1 MLDEHSL
8 RVLEFRKV
16 LDIVAGHT
24 HWPPGRERIEALLPA
39 AHMDE
44 LNERQAEVAEALRML
59 EEGHSLPLGG
69 LDDVRPAIHLAQRGG
84 TLGPD
89 ILLQVREVAV
99 VSRKLGR
106 ILGEKGDAFPRLA
119 WRARYL
125 KQFPRIE
132 SEIGRSISADARV
145 MDAASARLRAI
156 RIDIREAESKIQR
169 NLNALLRD
177 SDIHRMLQEPII
189 TQRHGRSVMPVKAEH
204 KGKFPGLVIDQSASG
219 ATVFMEPLSVLE
231 LSNKLRAH
239 QLAEEKEIE
248 AVLHALSGLIGHD
261 ANDLQMACEEL
272 GHLDALTALAGY
284 ALKVGAILPEVGDD
298 IPVRLS
304 TARHPLLIHKGITP
318 VPITIEVGGSFRTL
332 VITGPNTGGKT
343 VCLKTLG
350 LLSLMASCGMPIPA
364 APGSTIPLLSQ
375 VWADI
380 GDEQSIAQNL
390 STFSSHVT
398 QILRILPHARK
409 GTLVLLDELGA
420 GTDPTEGG
428 ALGVGLLDH
437 LNKAGA
443 LTVITTHLSDLKV
456 YASKTD
462 GFMNAAVEF
471 DVSSLS
477 PTFRL
482 IMGVPGK
489 SNALQIAFRLGLPEV
504 ILRRSREVLGQ
515 DHVGVEGLLDD
526 LENERNVVR
535 QIEHRISE
543 EESEM
548 RKLRQQYEE
557 KMRTAEQE
565 KARILDE
572 AAREAER
579 LVTETREQT
588 HGLLRDFRARMT
600 ALGKARRDALDEARR
615 YAAQAKT
622 TDELPPEPKELTD
635 EELERL
641 TRPDNWDA
649 PLEDD
654 DELEH
659 PGITETPP
667 PPAEPTP
674 DDVDIA
680 ARVEAR
686 GIEAEL
692 QALTQKLEPHREP
705 RRKTITDAAKLEK
718 DARVYS
724 RRYGQEGV
732 VIVQKGEKVEVQFGS
747 VRMTVPRD
755 DLEVSTAPVP
765 KVGESV
771 MPDSRRM
778 SVSTRL
784 DLRGMT
790 VDESLY
796 EVDRRLD
803 EAVLARMEKLEIIH
817 GKGTGALRMAIQRH
831 LKDHPMVAEQRL
843 GEIYEGGWGVTVVKL
858 KL

>member
-1 MLDEHSL
+1 MLDDHSL
-8 RVLEFRKV
+8 RVLEFPKV

-24 HWPPGRERIEALLPA
+24 HWPPGRERIEALRPA
-39 AHMDE
+39 PHMDE
-44 LNERQAEVAEALRML
+44 LNERQAEVAEALRLL

-69 LDDVRPAIHLAQRGG
+69 LDDVRPPINLAQRGG
-84 TLGPD
+84 TLGPET
-89 ILLQVREVAV
+89 LLQVREVAV

-106 ILGEKGDAFPRLA
+106 TIGEKGDTFPRLA

-169 NLNALLRD
+169 NLQNLLRD
-177 SDIHRMLQEPII
+177 SDMHRMLQEPIV
-189 TQRHGRSVMPVKAEH
+189 TQRHGRSVLPVKAEH
-204 KGKFPGLVIDQSASG
+204 KGKFPGLVIDQSSSG
-219 ATVFMEPLSVLE
+219 ATVFMEPLAVLE

-239 QLAEEKEIE
+239 QLAEEKEVE
-248 AVLHALSGLIGHD
+248 AILHALSGLIGHD
-261 ANDLQMACEEL
+261 ANDLLMACEEL
-272 GHLDALTALAGY
+272 GHLDSLTAQASY

-364 APGSTIPLLSQ
+364 APGSTVPLLQQ

-398 QILRILPHARK
+398 QILRILPHAKK

-428 ALGVGLLDH
+428 ALGIGLLDH
-437 LNKAGA
+437 LNQQGA
-443 LTVITTHLSDLKV
+443 ITVITTHLSDLKV
-456 YASKTD
+456 YASKTE
-462 GFMNAAVEF
+462 GFQNAAVEF
-471 DVSSLS
+471 DASSLS

-489 SNALQIAFRLGLPEV
+489 SNALQIASRLGLPDH

-543 EESEM
+543 EETEL

-557 KMRTAEQE
+557 KMRTAEQD
-565 KARILDE
+565 KARMLDE

-579 LVTETREQT
+579 LVAETREQT

-615 YAAQAKT
+615 YAEQAKAAPE
-622 TDELPPEPKELTD
+622 ELPPEPTELTD

-641 TRPDNWDA
+641 TRPDNWDE
-649 PLEDD
+649 PLE
-654 DELEH
+654 EEEEH
-659 PGITETPP
+659 PGVTETPP

-692 QALTQKLEPHREP
+692 QALTQRLEPLKEP
-705 RRKTITDAAKLEK
+705 RRKTLKEAAKLQK
-718 DARVYS
+718 DDRVYS

-732 VIVQKGEKVEVQFGS
+732 VLAQKGEKVEVQFGL

-755 DLEVSTAPVP
+755 DLEASHAPAPVL
-765 KVGESV
+765 GESV
-771 MPDSRRM
+771 LPQSRRM
-778 SVSTRL
+778 EVSTRL

-803 EAVLARMEKLEIIH
+803 EAVVARMEKLEIIH
-817 GKGTGALRMAIQRH
+817 GKGTGALRMAVQRH
-831 LKDHPMVAEQRL
+831 LKDHPLVAEQRL
-843 GEIYEGGWGVTVVKL
+843 GEVYEGGWGVTVVKL